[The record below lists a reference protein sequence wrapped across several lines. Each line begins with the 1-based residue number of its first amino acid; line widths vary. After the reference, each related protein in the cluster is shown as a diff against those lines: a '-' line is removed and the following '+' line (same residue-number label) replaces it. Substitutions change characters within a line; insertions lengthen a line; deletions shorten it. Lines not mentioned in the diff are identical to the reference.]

1 MILVI
6 YGVLLAV
13 GILLLGVT
21 TVRVLV
27 GGLTDAR
34 EQASGSDGTSARRIL
49 KERYAAD
56 EVSTEEYEHRL
67 RVLKGG
73 HL

>member
-1 MILVI
+1 MMMVV
-6 YGVLLAV
+6 YGVLLVV
-13 GILLLGVT
+13 GILLLGVA

-34 EQASGSDGTSARRIL
+34 EQTGSSDGMSAQRIL

-56 EVSTEEYEHRL
+56 ELSTEEYEHRL